1 MNVHLQNARK
11 LLVAAV
17 LPDQA
22 IRGLVDAALDGTGR
36 RGAGP
41 AIRGLGEDAFELVAN
56 PVKALVEL
64 GRAIRG

>member
-1 MNVHLQNARK
+1 MDVHLQTARK
-11 LLVAAV
+11 LTVSAV
-17 LPDQA
+17 LPDKA

-36 RGAGP
+36 RGARP
-41 AIRGLGEDAFELVAN
+41 VLHGLGEDAFELVAN